1 MITHFLNPEI
11 RGQGHITNTWPTM
24 FGSRLAQGARIKG
37 VCSFASNWFHHL
49 YYSAPGH
56 SAYILLV
63 ILLRPL
69 SFTGF
74 LWLSAVTRL

>member
-11 RGQGHITNTWPTM
+11 RGQGHITNTWPK
-24 FGSRLAQGARIKG
+24 GARIKG

-49 YYSAPGH
+49 YHSAPGH
-56 SAYILLV
+56 STSILLV
-63 ILLRPL
+63 ILLQPL
-69 SFTGF
+69 SFAGI